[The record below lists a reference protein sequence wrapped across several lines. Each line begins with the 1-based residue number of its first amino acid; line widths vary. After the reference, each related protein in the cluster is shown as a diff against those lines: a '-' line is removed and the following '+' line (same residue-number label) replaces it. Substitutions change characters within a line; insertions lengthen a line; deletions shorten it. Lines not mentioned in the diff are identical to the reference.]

1 MRAYKT
7 PLAILILIAL
17 ALGLAYFTSPARRTT
32 VRVDAA
38 IKQLDREIAK
48 APSGLTSNPYDYA
61 RSSPAFHAFSSLDR
75 SAVPIL
81 AARIAR
87 SRQNGLREYLWALAA
102 ENLRSDNGAKDR
114 ISFSSAG
121 DWLQQYYQ
129 HQ

>member
-1 MRAYKT
+1 MRAYKK
-7 PLAILILIAL
+7 PLAIFVLVLIFIGA
-17 ALGLAYFTSPARRTT
+17 AYFASPVRRTN
-32 VRVDAA
+32 VRVDSL

-61 RSSPAFHAFSSLDR
+61 RSSPAFHQFSLLHRD
-75 SAVPIL
+75 AIPVL
-81 AARIAR
+81 AARIGR